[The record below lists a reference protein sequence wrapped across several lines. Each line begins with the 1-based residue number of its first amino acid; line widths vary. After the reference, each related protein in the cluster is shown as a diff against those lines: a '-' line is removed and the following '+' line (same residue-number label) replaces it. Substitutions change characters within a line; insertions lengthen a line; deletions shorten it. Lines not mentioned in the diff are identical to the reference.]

1 MEQANLRKKF
11 LLLQINDAL
20 FPIGGYSHSYGL
32 ETYIQKDLVRDGKT
46 AKSYIEHKLKYGF
59 LYAELLP
66 ARLAFEYA
74 SEVNIEKLVELEEMS
89 QASKLPREIRLASNK
104 LASRFIKTISK
115 LDIPYESDIFHSY
128 LENIKKTQEGLSN
141 YAIVY
146 GVFCAAVSITKEEA
160 MEHFLYA
167 QTSAMVTNCVKSIP
181 LSQTEGQKLL
191 VASCELFSDILET
204 VVYLDESMLYLSNPG
219 FDIRSMQHEFLYSR
233 IYMS

>member
-1 MEQANLRKKF
+1 MESGNLRKKF

-46 AKSYIEHKLKYGF
+46 AKKYIENKLKYGF
-59 LYAELLP
+59 LYTELLP
-66 ARLAFEYA
+66 ARFAFEYA
-74 SEVNIEKLVELEEMS
+74 SEGKIEKLMELEELT

-115 LDIPYESDIFHSY
+115 LDICYESDIFSTY
-128 LENIKKTQEGLSN
+128 LEYIKKMEDGISN

-146 GVFCAAVSITKEEA
+146 GVFCAAVGILKKEA

-191 VASCELFSDILET
+191 VASCELFSEILEKAEC
-204 VVYLDESMLYLSNPG
+204 LDEKMLYLSNPG

>member
-1 MEQANLRKKF
+1 MEQANLTKKF

-32 ETYIQKDLVRDGKT
+32 ETYIQKDLVKDGKT
-46 AKSYIEHKLKYGF
+46 AKDYIEHKLQYSF

-66 ARLAFEYA
+66 ARFAFEYA
-74 SEVNIEKLVELEEMS
+74 REQNMEKLVQLEQLS
-89 QASKLPREIRLASNK
+89 QASKLPKEIRLASNK

-115 LDIPYESDIFHSY
+115 LNIPYENTIFDMY
-128 LENIKKTQEGLSN
+128 LEHIKQEQEGVSN

-146 GVFCAAVSITKEEA
+146 GVFCAAVGIEKQV
-160 MEHFLYA
+160 MLEHFLYA

-191 VASCELFSDILET
+191 VASYSIFPTMLQSVEQ
-204 VVYLDESMLYLSNPG
+204 LDETMLYLSNPG